1 LLVCGACSACGGS
14 HGTVDGGD
22 GGGGGDDGGDA
33 MIDADPNVRG
43 TVTLHVIDKNG
54 APLGGFYVVWLDTD
68 STVTEGMTDASG
80 MAQAS
85 VYPNASVTV
94 IRARGM
100 SYALV
105 TLRALNPGD
114 VITLYSASPTVSSS
128 EDAFSNRVVPMPSA
142 DIAADP
148 NGASKSGSTATFTT
162 LGPHGL
168 VAGDRVLVANVGIVG
183 YNGAWTVASTPSA
196 TQFTANLGSG
206 GLMNSG
212 SLGAN
217 QATAT
222 KALRFTVTYAT
233 YTGADHY
240 EVHTRCATTN
250 VGTATSAALDLPVG
264 CAASPLDIEV
274 HAKSSAGVTLAAT
287 QQANVTVTAGG
298 STTITDTWHAP
309 AQLTATY
316 TNPTTMVT
324 GIGLERYSPYKRG
337 TPVAQ
342 ASGPV
347 TATTTLMANVSQP
360 ARAVISSQFTCPMGT
375 SPDCLATVS
384 GSAAQTISQV
394 VDGTQSAYAL
404 DVGANLLPWI
414 KALYVPQTT
423 TLQITTAGSGAFD
436 VVETNLRFTRGQN
449 IYTWRVF
456 GPAAETVAYP
466 ALPATAPGDPTI
478 RPTDVESGYQAF
490 IGDSDVV
497 NGYRDAIKSPF
508 EALGTCESSASLMV
522 KPYPGTMNR
531 ISQWN

>member
-1 LLVCGACSACGGS
+1 LFVCGACSACGGS

-22 GGGGGDDGGDA
+22 GGGGGGDDAGDA

-68 STVTEGMTDASG
+68 STVTESMTDASG

-114 VITLYSASPTVSSS
+114 AITLDSAAMTVSSS

-142 DIAADP
+142 DIAASP
-148 NGASKSGSTATFTT
+148 NGAAKSGSTATFTT
-162 LGPHGL
+162 VAAHGL
-168 VAGDRVLVANVGIVG
+168 VAGDRVLVANVGVAG
-183 YNGAWTVASTPSA
+183 YNGAWTVTGAPTA
-196 TQFTANLGSG
+196 TTFTANLGSG
-206 GLMNSG
+206 GLTNSG
-212 SLGAN
+212 TLAIG
-217 QATAT
+217 ATAT
-222 KALRFTVTYAT
+222 KAVPFTVSYSAYA
-233 YTGADHY
+233 GVDHY

-250 VGTATSAALDLPVG
+250 VGTTTSAALDLPVG
-264 CAASPLDIEV
+264 CATSPLDIEV
-274 HAKSSAGVTLAAT
+274 HAKSSTGVTLAAT
-287 QQANVTVTAGG
+287 EQANVAVTAGG
-298 STTITDTWHAP
+298 STTITDTWHP
-309 AQLTATY
+309 PVQLTATY

-324 GIGLERYSPYKRG
+324 GIAMDRYSPYMRG

-342 ASGPV
+342 ASG
-347 TATTTLMANVSQP
+347 TASATTTLMANVSLP
-360 ARAVISSQFTCPMGT
+360 ARAVVSSQFTCPMGT
-375 SPDCLATVS
+375 SPDCLATGS
-384 GSAAQTISQV
+384 GSATQAISQV
-394 VDGTQSAYAL
+394 VDGTQTAYAL
-404 DVGANLLPWI
+404 DIGANLLPWI

-456 GPAAETVAYP
+456 GPVADTFAYP

-478 RPTDVESGYQAF
+478 RPSDVESSYQAF
-490 IGDSDVV
+490 IGDSDAI
-497 NGYRDAIKSPF
+497 NGYRDAIKNPF
-508 EALGTCESSASLMV
+508 EALGTCESSANVNL
-522 KPYPGTMNR
+522 KPYAGTTNR